1 MDNFKIIE
9 DNIISYGESDQLFV
23 MLIKINESFCFQIDS
38 KHKGICRRT
47 MLNRKTAESAVE
59 SITQSLSTY
68 KDIASAESIVY
79 HSLKMK
85 TLREFLF
92 LLKINIEIEYGEIF
106 NLRKRFGYL
115 THPIDGSYDD
125 YGLMEIHDEIAIT
138 FPNNDNPIGY
148 YRPICEDSNTY
159 KFHLSEFYSFT
170 D

>member
-23 MLIKINESFCFQIDS
+23 MLIKINERYHFQIDS

-47 MLNRKTAESAVE
+47 MFNMESA
-59 SITQSLSTY
+59 IKIIYQG
-68 KDIASAESIVY
+68 
-79 HSLKMK
+79 LKMK

-159 KFHLSEFYSFT
+159 RFHLSEFFSFK

>member
-1 MDNFKIIE
+1 MDTFKIIE
-9 DNIISYGESDQLFV
+9 DNIINYGESDKLFV
-23 MLIKINESFCFQIDS
+23 MLIKINERFHFQIDS
-38 KHKGICRRT
+38 NHKGICRRR

-79 HSLKMK
+79 HALKMK

-92 LLKINIEIEYGEIF
+92 LLKINTEIQYEEIF
-106 NLRKRFGYL
+106 ILKKRFGYL
-115 THPIDGSYDD
+115 THPISGPDLYLDFI
-125 YGLMEIHDEIAIT
+125 EIHDEITIT
-138 FPNNDNPIGY
+138 FPKQHNPLGW

-159 KFHLSEFYSFT
+159 KFHLSDFFSFS

>member
-23 MLIKINESFCFQIDS
+23 MLIKINERYHFQIDS

-47 MLNRKTAESAVE
+47 MFNRKTAESSVQSISE
-59 SITQSLSTY
+59 SLVTY
-68 KDIASAESIVY
+68 EDMESAIKIIY
-79 HSLKMK
+79 QGLKMK

-159 KFHLSEFYSFT
+159 RFHLSEFFSFK

>member
-1 MDNFKIIE
+1 MDTFNILE
-9 DNIISYGESDQLFV
+9 ENIINYGESDQLCV
-23 MLIKINESFCFQIDS
+23 MLIKINERFYFQIDS
-38 KHKGICRRT
+38 NHHGICRRK

-68 KDIASAESIVY
+68 KDIASAIKIIY
-79 HSLKMK
+79 QGLKMK
-85 TLREFLF
+85 TLKEFLF
-92 LLKINIEIEYGEIF
+92 FLKINIEIEYGEIF

-138 FPNNDNPIGY
+138 FPNNDKPIGY

-159 KFHLSEFYSFT
+159 KFHLNEFFSFA